1 MPSSA
6 SNIRSAWFTTVRVSW
21 RRSRAAQH
29 ADLSA
34 HAGAQLSP
42 LADRPTAAWGARRR
56 AASRRHPNLHRQY
69 AAPRALPRACVAA
82 PAAPGLPKSC
92 LWEPCCHLNR
102 HRTSQ
107 TAVARYARRRGT
119 LRACTLPA
127 RARNAPRN
135 ARVTRV
141 RCARRA
147 SVCECTAVILCADAT
162 DATDA
167 AAVYR
172 GGRAHCIPSLLCACH
187 RTFKP
192 AIARNAPCNAPATR
206 RNAPVTRPQRA
217 RYGHTLLVRA
227 TLRATLRAT

>member
-34 HAGAQLSP
+34 HAGGGAQLSP

-92 LWEPCCHLNR
+92 LSWKPCCHLNR

-107 TAVARYARRRGT
+107 TAVARYAHVTRVDAARYARARYPRVHET
-119 LRACTLPA
+119 RHVTRVLRACVALDVRPCVSAQQSYSAPTPPRRHRRRRCVSWRPYALYPRSCA
-127 RARNAPRN
+127 RAIAHSNPPSHATHH
-135 ARVTRV
+135 TRGI
-141 RCARRA
+141 
-147 SVCECTAVILCADAT
+147 S
-162 DATDA
+162 
-167 AAVYR
+167 
-172 GGRAHCIPSLLCACH
+172 G
-187 RTFKP
+187 
-192 AIARNAPCNAPATR
+192 
-206 RNAPVTRPQRA
+206 
-217 RYGHTLLVRA
+217 
-227 TLRATLRAT
+227 

>member
-1 MPSSA
+1 MRPQVPTTAAARRHRIAERLPSRRAPRRLASARARTQVWPEWPARLSRAQDDEVTELVMPSSA

-69 AAPRALPRACVAA
+69 AAPRTLPRACVAA

-92 LWEPCCHLNR
+92 LSWEPCCHLNR

-107 TAVARYARRRGT
+107 TAVARYAHVTRVDAARYAHAT
-119 LRACTLPA
+119 RACT
-127 RARNAPRN
+127 
-135 ARVTRV
+135 
-141 RCARRA
+141 
-147 SVCECTAVILCADAT
+147 
-162 DATDA
+162 
-167 AAVYR
+167 
-172 GGRAHCIPSLLCACH
+172 
-187 RTFKP
+187 K
-192 AIARNAPCNAPATR
+192 
-206 RNAPVTRPQRA
+206 
-217 RYGHTLLVRA
+217 RA
-227 TLRATLRAT
+227 T